1 MITHDNRFEQ
11 LAKAPVKET
20 DVIVVRQVLDENTGK
35 YIDDTLKWDA
45 KKHDDGVNP
54 ITYGPLME
62 VKIDAVGNILSQGTK
77 KATVKLLGIQDTT
90 VPGDLF
96 QIRSGILDS
105 LTSNYNYISQGFYI
119 VETVD
124 FDYEAGST
132 TVTLYD
138 HMWTANKSL
147 YVDEIGPET
156 VTYPISV
163 EDYAGIMA
171 TLIGC
176 DLMADFDQLPNA
188 DHIIQEDLYS
198 LINGATLQTAIMD
211 IAGATGTTARISD
224 TTLVFSQYDVSSENL
239 TSNELKKLKIGD
251 TYGPVTSVVLGRVPA
266 NDNITIYASTPDD
279 PVISAVNTSTDAL
292 TIVNHGMSDGN
303 MVYVA
308 SDDTLP
314 SPLVEFMNYYVHVID
329 QDTFSL
335 TPTYSDAIAGT
346 NIIDITT
353 TGSGTMKLISRPVKE
368 IQINNNEIL
377 DDDRQDLIE
386 PLYNTLSGIDWTG
399 VDADTVG
406 LGWHEIG
413 DVIQFTQGSVVVRA
427 YITEIHLTFA
437 GSIKEKLVSK
447 VPDIASI
454 DYTASGGIIRSIY
467 NTEIKVDKQNQEIT
481 SVVSA
486 QGELEDDVNELSTSI
501 TQDLDDVMITIQR
514 AGGGNILYNSV
525 GFAKESFQ
533 DSDVNPTS
541 YEQLLYWNYNDP
553 YTVDGN
559 GSITSYQSSESQAAG
574 GISGQAVEMSGTD
587 VFMHQRV
594 TVGANVPLC
603 FGLRVDNV
611 IGTGSARVTI
621 KNDVDTWII
630 DIDDV
635 QTYNWQEF
643 KTVVPVDSLGNPIS
657 LDEFGDPISVESF
670 TSSLPWLNVT
680 IQVTNAQRFVFTDL
694 RLMYGSTTQGW
705 VQANGEILSANVQ
718 FTTDGVRVFDSS
730 HDTETRMTYNE
741 FSTRRKTDGVT
752 LFEAD
757 DLGILTNNL
766 TVKGRTSYVSGPD
779 VIIKQL
785 TVGKSNP
792 KSGLAFIKV
801 AE

>member
-1 MITHDNRFEQ
+1 MITHDSRFEE
-11 LAKAPVKET
+11 LATAPVKET
-20 DVIVVRQVLDENTGK
+20 DFIVVRQVLDDVSGE
-35 YIDDTLKWDA
+35 YVDDTPKWESSTELMS
-45 KKHDDGVNP
+45 
-54 ITYGPLME
+54 IT
-62 VKIDAVGNILSQGTK
+62 IDAVGNILSQGTK

-96 QIRSGILDS
+96 QIRSGIWDS

-132 TVTLYD
+132 TITLYD
-138 HMWTANKSL
+138 HMWIANKSL
-147 YVDEIGPET
+147 YINEIGPET

-171 TLIGC
+171 ALIGC

-188 DHIIQEDLYS
+188 DYMIQEDLYS

-224 TTLVFSQYDVSSENL
+224 TTLVFSQYDVSGENL

-251 TYGPVTSVVLGRVPA
+251 TYGPVTSVVLGRVPQ
-266 NDNITIYASTPDD
+266 NDNITIHASTPGN
-279 PVISAVNTSTDAL
+279 PVISAVNTSADTL
-292 TIVNHGMSDGN
+292 TIVGHGMVSGN

-308 SDDTLP
+308 SSGGLP
-314 SPLVEFMNYYVHVID
+314 APLVEGANYYVNVVSE
-329 QDTFSL
+329 DTFKL
-335 TPTYSDAIAGT
+335 APTYNDAVNGT
-346 NIIDITT
+346 NLINITT
-353 TGSGTMKLISRPVKE
+353 AGSGTIKLVSKPTKE

-377 DDDRQDLIE
+377 DDDRQGLLG
-386 PLYNTLSGIDWTG
+386 PLYNTLSGIEWTD
-399 VDADTVG
+399 VDAQTVG
-406 LGWHEIG
+406 LGWHEVG
-413 DVIQFTQGSVVVRA
+413 DVVQFTQGSVVVKA
-427 YITEIHLTFA
+427 YIAEIHMTLA
-437 GSIKEKLVSK
+437 GSIKETLIST
-447 VPDIASI
+447 VPDLAAIN
-454 DYTASGGIIRSIY
+454 YQTSGGIIKSIY

-481 SVVSA
+481 SVVSR
-486 QGELEDDVNELSTSI
+486 QDTLEDTVNENFTEI
-501 TQDLDDVMITIQR
+501 NQDVDDVLITIQR

-533 DSDVNPTS
+533 DSASTPES
-541 YEQLLYWNYNDP
+541 YEQLLYWGYNDP
-553 YTVDGN
+553 YTVAGN

-574 GISGQAVEMSGTD
+574 GISGQAVEMSGAD
-587 VFMHQRV
+587 VLMHQRV
-594 TVGANVPLC
+594 TVGVGLPLSFALRAN
-603 FGLRVDNV
+603 NV

-621 KNDVDTWII
+621 KNDVDSWVL
-630 DIDDV
+630 DIDDAA
-635 QTYNWQEF
+635 TYTWQEF
-643 KTVVPVDSLGNPIS
+643 NQVTPADPN
-657 LDEFGDPISVESF
+657 GDPLSGENPVETF
-670 TSSLPWLNVT
+670 QATLPWLDVT
-680 IQVTNAQRFVFTDL
+680 IQADNAQRFVFTDL
-694 RLMYGSTTQGW
+694 RLLYGATTQGW

-718 FTTDGVRVFDSS
+718 FTTDGVRVFDSV

-766 TVKGRTSYVSGPD
+766 TIKGRTSYMSGDD
-779 VIIKQL
+779 VIVKQL